1 MEAKSEYIVRQ
12 VFLLVYD
19 PRLIRKKMDRIFFS
33 ERMKIRFFNLMLTF
47 KIL

>member
-19 PRLIRKKMDRIFFS
+19 PRLIRKKWTVFS
-33 ERMKIRFFNLMLTF
+33 SPRE
-47 KIL
+47 